1 MIASP
6 RRVRF
11 TAALLLLA
19 LGAANALHAQTA
31 HPTGAWRLDTV
42 RSDSLHLPFREP
54 GDSTGPRPIGPPGE
68 GRGGEGPGSSPAA
81 AGGASVAPG
90 MEGGPG
96 YSGGR
101 YRRGMTD
108 KELERIRQTLALARK
123 APATIE
129 IDAEGRS
136 VKLTD
141 RLGFETTLAID
152 GRRSC
157 ESVYDGSE
165 ICTRASWS
173 DETLVIERRVDGG
186 GRVTERYTLGL
197 GGIRLLSFVQVDGL
211 LQPLE
216 FTRQFER

>member
-1 MIASP
+1 
-6 RRVRF
+6 
-11 TAALLLLA
+11 
-19 LGAANALHAQTA
+19 
-31 HPTGAWRLDTV
+31 
-42 RSDSLHLPFREP
+42 
-54 GDSTGPRPIGPPGE
+54 
-68 GRGGEGPGSSPAA
+68 
-81 AGGASVAPG
+81 
-90 MEGGPG
+90 
-96 YSGGR
+96 
-101 YRRGMTD
+101 MTD